1 MKLLNCISIFIYEVK
16 VLKQFTIFYSECIIK
31 NKFQPREKK
40 LMIIQKL
47 LHWSLKQLSGTFSY

>member
-16 VLKQFTIFYSECIIK
+16 VLKQFMIFYSKCIIK

-40 LMIIQKL
+40 IDDNTKIT
-47 LHWSLKQLSGTFSY
+47 SLESKTVIRNF